1 MEALACVVFRFVKR
15 SKPYAA
21 FYHFFFGIWMI
32 FALSF
37 DPHRV
42 VVLWDGST
50 SYANQLAKWWYK
62 YEPTYDTSG
71 CGGLVT
77 NGAFDH
83 SDGVLVMPDQNCY
96 FNSYESVYM
105 IMIMG
110 TMTVQAAQ
118 PRAPT

>member
-1 MEALACVVFRFVKR
+1 MAGQTCFLD
-15 SKPYAA
+15 
-21 FYHFFFGIWMI
+21 GILGTD
-32 FALSF
+32 LS
-37 DPHRV
+37 
-42 VVLWDGST
+42 T
-50 SYANQLAKWWYK
+50 
-62 YEPTYDTSG
+62 
-71 CGGLVT
+71 
-77 NGAFDH
+77 